1 VNIPRDPVFFWAL
14 TGGTLACGKGGVNAP
29 HEGESVA
36 AMWYPAGVRRAF
48 VALLFALTS
57 WGAWS
62 APAQAYE
69 DRGTLGVEAGYG
81 VVVITDT
88 TLPQHGALFG
98 LELSIGLG
106 DQFAVRAHAD
116 YGYHPGE
123 DEMHVAL
130 FGVEGLYLVDIVQVV
145 PYFGIGIDGIAT
157 VYQDAGGLELGFHV
171 VVGLEYL
178 LSRSWLIGLDVR
190 PHFLPITLSE
200 GRTDPVYISTNLR
213 VSWLFDF

>member
-1 VNIPRDPVFFWAL
+1 VEAVRSVGAVAPDL
-14 TGGTLACGKGGVNAP
+14 AP
-29 HEGESVA
+29 HEGGPEA
-36 AMWYPAGVRRAF
+36 LMWYPAGVRRTL
-48 VALLFALTS
+48 VALLLTLAS
-57 WGAWS
+57 WVASS
-62 APAQAYE
+62 APVQAYE
-69 DRGTLGVEAGYG
+69 DQGTLGLEAGYG

-116 YGYHPGE
+116 YGFHPGE
-123 DEMHVAL
+123 TDDMHVGL
-130 FGVEGLYLVDIVQVV
+130 FGVEGLYLVDIVRVV

-157 VYQDAGGLELGFHV
+157 FYQDEGGLELGFHV
-171 VVGLEYL
+171 IVGLEYL
-178 LSRSWLIGLDVR
+178 LSRDWLIGLDVR
-190 PHFLPITLSE
+190 PHFLPITLAE